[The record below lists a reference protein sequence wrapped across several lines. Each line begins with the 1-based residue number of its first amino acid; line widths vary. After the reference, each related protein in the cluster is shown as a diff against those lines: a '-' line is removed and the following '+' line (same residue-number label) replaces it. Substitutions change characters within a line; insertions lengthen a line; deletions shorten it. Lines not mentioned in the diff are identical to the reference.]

1 MERAAQKR
9 DVTAY
14 RLSARKTGNRL
25 VDDGLKNGRG
35 DIFAAGAFV
44 DERLHVGFRKNAAT
58 RGNRVDRVRVFCK
71 RIETVGVRFKESGH
85 LIDKG
90 SGTARA
96 RTVHALL
103 DPAFKIRNLRIFA
116 AEFDDDIGERD
127 DRFDGSR
134 RRDDF
139 LNKRNGKPLRHGQSS
154 RTGHFDGNRPLRS
167 SRDIFFEEVESF
179 VYDGYDRAADIGAV
193 TFVVA
198 VYERIVVVEHGDLY
212 GRRADIDAYTDRK
225 QFIM

>member
-1 MERAAQKR
+1 MKRAAQKR

-58 RGNRVDRVRVFCK
+58 RGNRVNRVRVFCK
-71 RIETVGVRFKESGH
+71 RIEAVGVRFKESGH

-90 SGTARA
+90 SGTART
-96 RTVHALL
+96 RTVHALF

-127 DRFDGSR
+127 DRFDGGR

-154 RTGHFDGNRPLRS
+154 RAGHFDGNRAFRS
-167 SRDIFFEEVESF
+167 PRDVFFEEVKRF
-179 VYDGYDRAADIGAV
+179 VYDGYDRAADIGAMA
-193 TFVVA
+193 FVVA

-212 GRRADIDAYTDRK
+212 GRRADIDADTDRK